1 MESYTYLLLLALILL
16 STKAFGL
23 VTEHVHMPQVVGA
36 LLAGIILGPS
46 GFGVLESS
54 DFLVKTAEIGVIMLM
69 FTAGIDTDMDELKE
83 TGPQACTCNDSCME
97 FFFSP
102 TERSDYFNI
111 ELNPNCAVWIGIGTG
126 VNISDLI
133 RLQISKFT
141 EKFKTNVEF
150 TEKGW
155 VLTYKVPFA
164 FIKRFFNDF
173 EAKEGKTIRGNLY
186 KCGDRTVKP
195 HWMTWN
201 YVDIDHPA
209 FHCPEF
215 FGELTFGGE

>member
-1 MESYTYLLLLALILL
+1 MKTYTIKKVNGTPDWSKIPTLNIENVQWVDSIDITAWAQLCWDDEGLFVRME
-16 STKAFGL
+16 
-23 VTEHVHMPQVVGA
+23 
-36 LLAGIILGPS
+36 
-46 GFGVLESS
+46 
-54 DFLVKTAEIGVIMLM
+54 VIEPNIRM
-69 FTAGIDTDMDELKE
+69 EE

-102 TERSDYFNI
+102 TERADYFNI

-126 VNISDLI
+126 GDISDLI

-173 EAKEGKTIRGNLY
+173 EAKEGKMIRGNLY

-215 FGELTFGGE
+215 FGTLVFGGE

>member
-1 MESYTYLLLLALILL
+1 MKTYTIKKVNGTPDW
-16 STKAFGL
+16 SKI
-23 VTEHVHMPQVVGA
+23 P
-36 LLAGIILGPS
+36 
-46 GFGVLESS
+46 VLQ
-54 DFLVKTAEIGVIMLM
+54 
-69 FTAGIDTDMDELKE
+69 IDTLLWTDSIDITAWAQLCWDEEGLFVRMEAIEPNIRMEE

-102 TERSDYFNI
+102 TDRKDYFNI
-111 ELNPNCAVWIGIGTG
+111 ELNPTCAVWIGIGTG
-126 VNISDLI
+126 GDISDLI
-133 RLQISKFT
+133 RLQISKFN
-141 EKFKTNVEF
+141 EKFSTNVEF

-173 EAKEGKTIRGNLY
+173 EAKEGKKIRANMY

-195 HWMTWN
+195 HWMSWN
-201 YVDIDHPA
+201 EIETDHPS

-215 FGELTFGGE
+215 FGEMTFGGE

>member
-1 MESYTYLLLLALILL
+1 MKTYTMKKVNGAPDWSKIPVLNIENVQWVDSIDVTAWAQLCWDEEGLFVRMEAI
-16 STKAFGL
+16 
-23 VTEHVHMPQVVGA
+23 EPNIRM
-36 LLAGIILGPS
+36 
-46 GFGVLESS
+46 E
-54 DFLVKTAEIGVIMLM
+54 
-69 FTAGIDTDMDELKE
+69 E
-83 TGPQACTCNDSCME
+83 TGNMACVCNDSCLE

-111 ELNPNCAVWIGIGTG
+111 EMNPNRSVWIGVGTG
-126 VNISDLI
+126 APGELI
-133 RLQISKFT
+133 RLLVSKIE
-141 EKFKTNVEF
+141 EKFNSKVEM

-155 VLTYKVPFA
+155 VLTYKIPFA
-164 FIKRFFNDF
+164 FIKRFFADF
-173 EAKEGKTIRGNLY
+173 EAKEGGHIRGNLY

>member
-1 MESYTYLLLLALILL
+1 MKTYTIKKVNGTPDWSKIPTLNIENVQWVDSIDITAWAQLCWDDEGLFVRME
-16 STKAFGL
+16 
-23 VTEHVHMPQVVGA
+23 
-36 LLAGIILGPS
+36 
-46 GFGVLESS
+46 
-54 DFLVKTAEIGVIMLM
+54 VIEPNIRM
-69 FTAGIDTDMDELKE
+69 EE

-102 TERSDYFNI
+102 TERADYFNI

-126 VNISDLI
+126 GDISDLI

-173 EAKEGKTIRGNLY
+173 EAKEGKMIRGNLY

-209 FHCPEF
+209 FHCPQF

>member
-1 MESYTYLLLLALILL
+1 MKTYTMKKVNGTPDWSKIPTLNIENVQWVDSIDITAWAQLCWDDEGLFVRMEAI
-16 STKAFGL
+16 
-23 VTEHVHMPQVVGA
+23 EPNIRM
-36 LLAGIILGPS
+36 
-46 GFGVLESS
+46 E
-54 DFLVKTAEIGVIMLM
+54 
-69 FTAGIDTDMDELKE
+69 E
-83 TGPQACTCNDSCME
+83 TGNLACVCNDSCLE

-111 ELNPNCAVWIGIGTG
+111 EMNPNRSVWIGVGTG
-126 VNISDLI
+126 KSGELI
-133 RLQISKFT
+133 RLLVSKIE
-141 EKFKTNVEF
+141 EKFNSKVEM

-155 VLTYKVPFA
+155 VLTYKIPFA
-164 FIKRFFNDF
+164 FIKRFFADF
-173 EAKEGKTIRGNLY
+173 EAKEGGSIRGNLY

-215 FGELTFGGE
+215 FGTLIFGGE

>member
-1 MESYTYLLLLALILL
+1 MKTYTMKKVNGTPDWSKI
-16 STKAFGL
+16 
-23 VTEHVHMPQVVGA
+23 P
-36 LLAGIILGPS
+36 
-46 GFGVLESS
+46 VLH
-54 DFLVKTAEIGVIMLM
+54 
-69 FTAGIDTDMDELKE
+69 IDTLLWTDSIDVTAWAQLCWDEEGLLVRMEVIEPNIRMEE

-102 TERSDYFNI
+102 TERADYFNI

-133 RLQISKFT
+133 RLQISKFN
-141 EKFKTNVEF
+141 EKFSTNVEF

-155 VLTYKVPFA
+155 ALSYKIPFA

-173 EAKEGKTIRGNLY
+173 EAKEGKKIRANMY

-195 HWMTWN
+195 HWMSWN
-201 YVDIDHPA
+201 EIEIDHPS

-215 FGELTFGGE
+215 FGEMTFGGE

>member
-1 MESYTYLLLLALILL
+1 MKTYTMKKVNGTPDWSKIPTLNIENVQWVDSIDITAWAQLCWDDEGLFVRMEAI
-16 STKAFGL
+16 
-23 VTEHVHMPQVVGA
+23 EPNIRM
-36 LLAGIILGPS
+36 
-46 GFGVLESS
+46 E
-54 DFLVKTAEIGVIMLM
+54 
-69 FTAGIDTDMDELKE
+69 E
-83 TGPQACTCNDSCME
+83 TGNLACVCNDSCLE

-111 ELNPNCAVWIGIGTG
+111 EMNPNRSVWIGVGTG
-126 VNISDLI
+126 KSGELI
-133 RLQISKFT
+133 RLLVSKIE
-141 EKFKTNVEF
+141 EKFNSKVEM

-155 VLTYKVPFA
+155 VLTYKIPFA
-164 FIKRFFNDF
+164 FIKRFFADF
-173 EAKEGKTIRGNLY
+173 EAKEGGSIRGNLY

-215 FGELTFGGE
+215 FGTLVFGGE

>member
-1 MESYTYLLLLALILL
+1 MKTYTIKKVNGTPDWSKIPVLNIENVQWTDPIDITAWAQLCWDEEGLFVRMEAI
-16 STKAFGL
+16 
-23 VTEHVHMPQVVGA
+23 EPNIRM
-36 LLAGIILGPS
+36 
-46 GFGVLESS
+46 E
-54 DFLVKTAEIGVIMLM
+54 
-69 FTAGIDTDMDELKE
+69 E
-83 TGPQACTCNDSCME
+83 TGNMACVCNDSCLE

-102 TERSDYFNI
+102 TERPDYFNI
-111 ELNPNCAVWIGIGTG
+111 EMNPNRAVWIGVGTG
-126 VNISDLI
+126 KAGELI
-133 RLQISKFT
+133 RLLVSKIE
-141 EKFKTNVEF
+141 EKFNSQVEM

-155 VLTYKVPFA
+155 VLTYKIPFA
-164 FIKRFFNDF
+164 FIKRFFADF
-173 EAKEGKTIRGNLY
+173 EAKEGGKIRGNLY

>member
-1 MESYTYLLLLALILL
+1 MKKVNGTPDWSKIPTLNIENVQWVDSIDITAWAQLCWDDEGLFVRMEAI
-16 STKAFGL
+16 
-23 VTEHVHMPQVVGA
+23 EPNIRM
-36 LLAGIILGPS
+36 
-46 GFGVLESS
+46 E
-54 DFLVKTAEIGVIMLM
+54 
-69 FTAGIDTDMDELKE
+69 E
-83 TGPQACTCNDSCME
+83 TGNLACVCNDSCLE

-111 ELNPNCAVWIGIGTG
+111 EMNPNRSVWIGVGTG
-126 VNISDLI
+126 KSGELI
-133 RLQISKFT
+133 RLLVSKIE
-141 EKFKTNVEF
+141 EKFNSKVEM

-155 VLTYKVPFA
+155 VLTYKIPFA
-164 FIKRFFNDF
+164 FIKRFFADF
-173 EAKEGKTIRGNLY
+173 EAKEGGSIRGNLY

-215 FGELTFGGE
+215 FGTLIFGGE